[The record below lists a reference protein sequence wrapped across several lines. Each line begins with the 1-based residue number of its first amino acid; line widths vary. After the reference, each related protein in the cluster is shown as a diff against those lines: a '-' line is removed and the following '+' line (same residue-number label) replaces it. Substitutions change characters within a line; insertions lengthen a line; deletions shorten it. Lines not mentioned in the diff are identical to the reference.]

1 MHKDN
6 CFYLGK
12 IVRKHS
18 FRGEVVAKLDTDEP
32 ELYKNMESIFVALN
46 NNLVPFF
53 IEKSLLQKGNQ
64 LRIKFEDVLTE
75 RDAEAI
81 IGAELYLPLEF
92 LPKLTGNKF
101 YFHEIIGFTI
111 TDVERGDIG
120 IITSVNDTTAQALFV
135 VNANGR
141 EVFIPMI
148 DDFIKK
154 VDRINKTITVTT
166 PEGLIDL
173 YLN

>member
-1 MHKDN
+1 MHKEN

-12 IVRKHS
+12 IVKKHG
-18 FRGEVVAKLDTDEP
+18 FKGEVVAKLDTDEP
-32 ELYKNMESIFVALN
+32 ELYKKMESVFVALN

-53 IEKSLLQKGNQ
+53 IKKSSLHNVNK

-81 IGAELYLPLEF
+81 LGAELYLPLEF
-92 LPKLTGNKF
+92 LPKLTGNQF

-111 TDVERGDIG
+111 VDVTKGVVGKIKA
-120 IITSVNDTTAQALFV
+120 VNDATAQALFV
-135 VNANGR
+135 IKVKDK
-141 EVFIPMI
+141 EVLIPI
-148 DDFIKK
+148 TDDFIREI
-154 VDRINKTITVTT
+154 DRKNKTITVST